1 MSSLWSRSLD
11 IYRLRAGYRHLIAAF
26 LLAGLLLGFWP
37 AVAWAHEAQLAR
49 GLTPGAPL
57 GSEPGSVQFLFL
69 ALAVLLGG
77 GLLGI
82 ALGAFVLC
90 VALAALSQISFRA
103 ALRAIFLSYYPPHW
117 FAE

>member
-11 IYRLRAGYRHLIAAF
+11 IYRLRAGYRYLIGAF

-37 AVAWAHEAQLAR
+37 AVAWAREAQLAR
-49 GLTPGAPL
+49 GLTPGTPL
-57 GSEPGSVQFLFL
+57 GSEQGSVQFLLL
-69 ALAVLLGG
+69 ALAFLLSGGVLGM
-77 GLLGI
+77 

-90 VALAALSQISFRA
+90 VVLTALSDISFRA
-103 ALRAIFLSYYPPHW
+103 ALRAIFLSYYPAHW